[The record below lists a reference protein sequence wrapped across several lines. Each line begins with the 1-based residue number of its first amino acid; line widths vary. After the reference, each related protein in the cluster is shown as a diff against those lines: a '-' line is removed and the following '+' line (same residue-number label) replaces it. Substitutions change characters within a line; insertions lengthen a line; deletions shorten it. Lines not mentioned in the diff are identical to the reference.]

1 VRGGPVLAVQ
11 QCFLEEDAHGFGPV
25 PGDGGGRA
33 AGLGAE
39 RRLPEPRRIEPRR
52 PPRVFFSSSHDNDV
66 MMFSPPLQVRRQ
78 ARPSSLSPPSQ
89 SYSIASPPPGGTL
102 MQWTSHQAAAKPR
115 IAGLVIQTQ
124 LSVKREVVSGSSQGA
139 RPMIK
144 VLALG
149 PGTIL
154 SRSQEANTPAR
165 PPYEALSLNRQKKL

>member
-1 VRGGPVLAVQ
+1 MSSVLRREMKVVAPLASELSGAGQSRAESSRGVLLGFS
-11 QCFLEEDAHGFGPV
+11 FL
-25 PGDGGGRA
+25 
-33 AGLGAE
+33 L
-39 RRLPEPRRIEPRR
+39 LMI
-52 PPRVFFSSSHDNDV
+52 
-66 MMFSPPLQVRRQ
+66 MMISPPLQVRRQ
-78 ARPSSLSPPSQ
+78 ARPSSLSPSSR